1 MRHKCQSASAF
12 ADSLG
17 GVPVLSRRPA
27 AQAPL
32 LAIVAYLTAGWSVVA
47 ALGLAG
53 LTLAVHVSALSG
65 GLSHLI
71 GACVLRLRETYGTP
85 GEATVA
91 GLGLTL
97 AGAVAARTVL
107 TAMTHPSRCR
117 AAGAEAR
124 ANRAAGRPSRARPG
138 RRTGGPLTAGCLLRC
153 RPASNGDPERR
164 AAGARSRA
172 TPGGTGT

>member
-1 MRHKCQSASAF
+1 VFQSF
-12 ADSLG
+12 
-17 GVPVLSRRPA
+17 PA

-85 GEATVA
+85 GEANVA

-107 TAMTHPSRCR
+107 AAMTHL
-117 AAGAEAR
+117 
-124 ANRAAGRPSRARPG
+124 RAAGRQARTPAAVTWRARPA
-138 RRTGGPLTAGCLLRC
+138 P
-153 RPASNGDPERR
+153 
-164 AAGARSRA
+164 
-172 TPGGTGT
+172 